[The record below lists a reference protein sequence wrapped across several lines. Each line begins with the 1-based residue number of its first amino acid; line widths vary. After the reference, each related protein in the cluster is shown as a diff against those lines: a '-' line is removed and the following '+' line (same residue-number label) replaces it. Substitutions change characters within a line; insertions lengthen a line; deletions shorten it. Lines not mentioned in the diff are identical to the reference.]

1 MQLVI
6 GKKYTGQVTSI
17 LPYGAVLQFEDGS
30 TQLLHISNMSDGFV
44 SNIEDFVMLGQP
56 CEVTAVP
63 GSVKDIEIT
72 LRDPSNYEGN
82 VKKQEEEEE
91 DFATMVE
98 RYLPKEG
105 EYRPRNRYN
114 KGKNGKRKNNRN
126 RYND

>member
-1 MQLVI
+1 MKLVI
-6 GKKYTGQVTSI
+6 GEKYTGQVTSI
-17 LPYGAVLQFEDGS
+17 LPYGAVLQFDDGS
-30 TQLLHISNMSDGFV
+30 TQLLHISNISDNFV
-44 SNIEDFVMLGQP
+44 SNVADFVVLGQYY
-56 CEVTAVP
+56 EVTAVP

-72 LRDPSNYEGN
+72 LRDPSKYEGN
-82 VKKQEEEEE
+82 VKKEEEEE

-114 KGKNGKRKNNRN
+114 NNSKHGKRKNSRN